1 MYSSDSFSRKTRVSA
16 HFVDAA
22 PAEGD
27 IVTVEG
33 WVTFYDE
40 LKKSWIPME
49 KARVS
54 IYLDGREIGEA
65 ETNEYGMFSFSFMTP
80 FAGKHK
86 LEVRFKGKLGYE
98 VSSKSMEFQVLKKEE
113 KKRLGRLARDILIL
127 IIALVFLMFLTIFM
141 AKFRI

>member
-1 MYSSDSFSRKTRVSA
+1 MFSSDSFSHKTRVAA

-27 IVTVEG
+27 MVTVEG

-40 LKKSWIPME
+40 IKRSWIPLE
-49 KARVS
+49 GAKVS
-54 IYLDGREIGEA
+54 IYLDGREIGSS
-65 ETNEYGMFSFSFMTP
+65 ETNDYGMFSYTFMAP

-86 LEVRFKGKLGYE
+86 LEVRFKGKQGYE

-113 KKRLGRLARDILIL
+113 KRRLGKLAKIIFVL
-127 IIALVFLMFLTIFM
+127 IITLMFLMFLTVFI
-141 AKFRI
+141 AKFTT